1 MDRGPPAAPEDRRT
15 KGRALV
21 EAIAVPRRADF
32 TKILPA
38 VRALLAEA
46 ERRSTRFEWKER
58 PAPPDGAAVPPDG
71 LRERAAL
78 PSVGAEET
86 MV

>member
-1 MDRGPPAAPEDRRT
+1 ME
-15 KGRALV
+15 AL
-21 EAIAVPRRADF
+21 AVPRRADF

-46 ERRSTRFEWKER
+46 ERGRTRFERKECS
-58 PAPPDGAAVPPDG
+58 APPDGAAVPPNG
-71 LRERAAL
+71 LRERAARAG
-78 PSVGAEET
+78 VGAEEA